1 MPRPALAVALVALA
15 AVACEPVLVTG
26 DGGADASSSDAQ
38 TASDGAA
45 IVCGVFGKQKNACE
59 ACAVVKCCDQG
70 KACAADS
77 ICATC
82 VAADPSTRPG
92 GCQDNAAFKAA
103 ASCINGPCVSDC
115 GSL

>member
-1 MPRPALAVALVALA
+1 MPRTVLAGLLVTLS

-26 DGGADASSSDAQ
+26 DGGADAGSDAQ
-38 TASDGAA
+38 TASDGGAV
-45 IVCGVFGKQKNACE
+45 VCGVFGKQKNACE

-77 ICATC
+77 ICTTC
-82 VAADPSTRPG
+82 VGADPSTRPA

-115 GSL
+115 GAL